1 MQGIFAPMANERDST
16 MNVRLWIRCIRAL
29 AVAAVIA
36 VSWIISVAGAQ
47 VPEIVIGQSAGYTGR
62 TTSSVKEF
70 MEGAQAYFDAVNKRG
85 GVAGRKIFLNT
96 LDDGYLPELVAD
108 NTRRLIDE
116 DKAVALFGYFGDAPV
131 NAALPIIKE
140 KRIAL
145 VGAVTGAEAHRSNP
159 NLFFVRASYQM
170 EAEKIVAQGTAQGL
184 NKFAIFFQN
193 DEFGKDVLAGL
204 QKALDSR
211 KLPLAGQGTYERN
224 SLKVDDAVG
233 KIAATMPQSIVMACT
248 LEACAEFVRQIKKR
262 GLTPRFN
269 HLSSIDIAS
278 LHKELGEL
286 SRGLEVSRVVP
297 PPQSQSVPVV
307 NEYAKALKDFAPKAQ
322 PSSLSLEGYLAAK
335 ALVEGLKR
343 AGANPNRQSLLT
355 ALEGMRSVDLGGFVV
370 NFAGPNRR
378 GSDFADVTII
388 GPGGRVKY

>member
-1 MQGIFAPMANERDST
+1 MNTRLSRYVIRT
-16 MNVRLWIRCIRAL
+16 MTSGLILVGGLAAL
-29 AVAAVIA
+29 TAT
-36 VSWIISVAGAQ
+36 AQ

-70 MEGAQAYFDAVNKRG
+70 MEGAQAYFESVNKRG
-85 GVAGRKIFLNT
+85 GVAGRMVFLNT

-108 NTRRLIDE
+108 NTKRLIEE

-145 VGAVTGAEAHRSNP
+145 VGAVTGAEAHRNNP

-184 NKFAIFFQN
+184 NKFAIFMQN

-211 KLPLAGQGTYERN
+211 KLTLAGQGSYERN
-224 SLKVDDAVG
+224 SLKVDDAVA

-262 GLTPRFN
+262 GLAPRFN
-269 HLSSIDIAS
+269 HLSSIDVAS
-278 LHKELGEL
+278 LFKELGDL

-297 PPQSQSVPVV
+297 LPQSQSLPLV
-307 NEYAKALKDFAPKAQ
+307 NDYTKALKDFAPKAQ
-322 PSSLSLEGYLAAK
+322 PSSLSLEGYIAAK
-335 ALVEGLKR
+335 VLVEGLKR
-343 AGANPNRQSLLT
+343 AGTNPNRQTLLT
-355 ALEGMRSVDLGGFVV
+355 ALEGMRNVDLGGFMI

-378 GSDFADVTII
+378 GSDFADVTMI

>member
-1 MQGIFAPMANERDST
+1 MKPNLS
-16 MNVRLWIRCIRAL
+16 RCRTRIL
-29 AVAAVIA
+29 ASV
-36 VSWIISVAGAQ
+36 VSVMVVLGVAGAQAQ

-70 MEGAQAYFDAVNKRG
+70 MEGAQSYFEAVNKRG

-108 NTRRLIDE
+108 NTKRLIDE

-140 KRIAL
+140 KHIAL

-170 EAEKIVAQGTAQGL
+170 EAEKIVAQGTAQSL

-211 KLPLAGQGTYERN
+211 KLTLAGQGTYERN
-224 SLKVDDAVG
+224 SLKVEDAVA
-233 KIAATMPQSIVMACT
+233 KIAATLPQSIVMACT

-297 PPQSQSVPVV
+297 PPQSQSLPLV
-307 NEYAKALKDFAPKAQ
+307 NEYTKALKDFAPKAQ
-322 PSSLSLEGYLAAK
+322 PSSLSLEGYIAAK

>member
-1 MQGIFAPMANERDST
+1 MYAALPTF
-16 MNVRLWIRCIRAL
+16 CKRAL
-29 AVAAVIA
+29 AGATIAALLLAPA
-36 VSWIISVAGAQ
+36 VTRAQ
-47 VPEIVIGQSAGYTGR
+47 APEIIIGQSAGYTGR
-62 TTSSVKEF
+62 TSSSVKEF
-70 MEGAQAYFDAVNKRG
+70 MEGAQAYFDLVNKG
-85 GVAGRKIFLNT
+85 GGIAGRKVYLNT
-96 LDDGYLPELVAD
+96 LDDGYLPELVAE
-108 NTRRLIDE
+108 NTKRLIDE
-116 DKAVALFGYFGDAPV
+116 DKALALFGYFGDAPV

-170 EAEKIVAQGTAQGL
+170 EAEKIVAQAAAQGL
-184 NKFAIFFQN
+184 SRFAIFYQN

-211 KLPLAGQGTYERN
+211 KLTLAGQATYERN

-233 KIAATMPQSIVMACT
+233 KIAAVMPQSIVMACT

-269 HLSSIDIAS
+269 HLSSVDIAS
-278 LHKELGEL
+278 LHKELGDL

-297 PPQSQSVPVV
+297 LPQAQTVPLVR
-307 NEYAKALKDFAPKAQ
+307 EYTKALKDYAPKAQ
-322 PSSLSLEGYLAAK
+322 PSFLSLEGYIAAK
-335 ALVEGLKR
+335 ALAEGLKR
-343 AGANPNRQSLLT
+343 AGANPTRQGLLT
-355 ALEGMRSVDLGGFVV
+355 ALESMRAVDLGGFTV
-370 NFAGPNRR
+370 NFAGPHRR

-388 GPGGRVKY
+388 GPGGKIKY

>member
-1 MQGIFAPMANERDST
+1 MST
-16 MNVRLWIRCIRAL
+16 RVLRYIIRAMTSGLILVGGL
-29 AVAAVIA
+29 AALTAT
-36 VSWIISVAGAQ
+36 AQ

-70 MEGAQAYFDAVNKRG
+70 MEGAQAYFDSVNKRG
-85 GVAGRKIFLNT
+85 GVAGRMVFLNT

-108 NTRRLIDE
+108 NTKRLIDE

-145 VGAVTGAEAHRSNP
+145 VGAVTGEEAHRNNP

-170 EAEKIVAQGTAQGL
+170 EAEKIVAQGTSQGL
-184 NKFAIFFQN
+184 NKFAIFMQN

-211 KLPLAGQGTYERN
+211 KLTLVGQGTYERN

-233 KIAATMPQSIVMACT
+233 KIAASMPQSIVMACT

-269 HLSSIDIAS
+269 HLSSIDVAS
-278 LHKELGEL
+278 LYKELGDL

-297 PPQSQSVPVV
+297 LPQSQSVPIV
-307 NEYAKALKDFAPKAQ
+307 NDYTKALKDFAPKAQ
-322 PSSLSLEGYLAAK
+322 PSSLSLEGYIAAK
-335 ALVEGLKR
+335 VLVEGLKR
-343 AGANPNRQSLLT
+343 AGANPNRQTLLT
-355 ALEGMRSVDLGGFVV
+355 ALEGMRNVDLGGFVI

>member
-1 MQGIFAPMANERDST
+1 
-16 MNVRLWIRCIRAL
+16 MNTRLSRYVIRAMASGLILVCSL
-29 AVAAVIA
+29 AALTAT
-36 VSWIISVAGAQ
+36 AQ

-62 TTSSVKEF
+62 TSSSVKEF
-70 MEGAQAYFDAVNKRG
+70 MEGAQAYFESVNKRG
-85 GVAGRKIFLNT
+85 GVAGRMVFLNT

-108 NTRRLIDE
+108 NTKRLIDE

-145 VGAVTGAEAHRSNP
+145 VGAVTGAEAHRNNP

-184 NKFAIFFQN
+184 NKFAIFMQN

-211 KLPLAGQGTYERN
+211 KLTLAGQGSYERN
-224 SLKVDDAVG
+224 SLKVDDAVA

-262 GLTPRFN
+262 GLAPRFN
-269 HLSSIDIAS
+269 HLSSIDVAS
-278 LHKELGEL
+278 LYKELGDL

-297 PPQSQSVPVV
+297 LPQSQSLPLV
-307 NEYAKALKDFAPKAQ
+307 NDYTKALKDFAPKAQ
-322 PSSLSLEGYLAAK
+322 PSSLSLEGYIAAK
-335 ALVEGLKR
+335 VLVEGLKR
-343 AGANPNRQSLLT
+343 AGANPNRQTLLT
-355 ALEGMRSVDLGGFVV
+355 ALEGMRNVDLGGFVI

-378 GSDFADVTII
+378 GSDFADVTMI